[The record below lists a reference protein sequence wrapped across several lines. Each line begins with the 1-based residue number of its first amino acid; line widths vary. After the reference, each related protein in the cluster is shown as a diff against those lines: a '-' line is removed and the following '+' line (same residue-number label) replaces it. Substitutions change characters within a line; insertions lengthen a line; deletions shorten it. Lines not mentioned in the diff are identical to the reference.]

1 MVPLGQGDESEGK
14 ISLQQSG
21 RSLSG
26 GEGQAPFFVAM
37 LAAFHRV
44 YDCGQRGPQSNLGLV
59 VMDEAFSKLSAGH
72 IADCLSLAEG
82 FGLQLILAFPMDRL
96 GTMVQHA
103 DSIIQCRV
111 DRKADNKGVPTS
123 IINDVIYWKRERALA
138 AFVQ

>member
-1 MVPLGQGDESEGK
+1 
-14 ISLQQSG
+14 
-21 RSLSG
+21 
-26 GEGQAPFFVAM
+26 M

-44 YDCGQRGPQSNLGLV
+44 YDRGQRGRQSNLGLV

-111 DRKADNKGVPTS
+111 EKRSDAKGVPEQ
-123 IINDVIYWKRERALA
+123 IINDVIYWNRDRATIEFLS
-138 AFVQ
+138 